1 MKYIFLV
8 FSLTYSTLFAQQDP
22 KAEAVLIAMS
32 KKYETFKSYQ
42 AKFVYELENTQAK
55 VKDKF
60 TGEIKVKGQKFT
72 VDLGNQVIF
81 NDGKTVWTYMKEE
94 NEVNV
99 TDNKE
104 DEDGLSPTKIYSM
117 YKSGYKYL
125 HVGEEKINKIGFDM
139 IELVPDNKNK
149 PYFKI
154 KLWISKKDKSISK
167 WRIFEKNGNRYNYSV
182 SNFVPNVKLED
193 LSFTFDK
200 TKYQN
205 VEVVD
210 LR

>member
-1 MKYIFLV
+1 MKYTLILLV
-8 FSLTYSTLFAQQDP
+8 ISICQLFAQQDP
-22 KAEAVLIAMS
+22 KAEAVLMAMS
-32 KKYETFKSYQ
+32 KKYESFKSYQ

-60 TGEIKVKGQKFT
+60 SGDIKVKGQKFT

-99 TDNKE
+99 TDNK
-104 DEDGLSPTKIYSM
+104 DDDDGLSPTKIYSM

-125 HVGEEKINKIGFDM
+125 HVGEEKINKIGYDM
-139 IELVPDNKNK
+139 IELVPENKNK

-182 SNFVPNVKLED
+182 SNFVPNVKFED
-193 LSFTFDK
+193 LSFMFDK
-200 TKYQN
+200 SKYQG
-205 VEVVD
+205 VEIVD